1 MTRRAS
7 LLAYL
12 LLIGGGLLILAAILG
27 AGAELHAPAEGAV
40 AAATP
45 ATRTGGTPMPDLPLL
60 ILQIGVIVG
69 VARLA
74 GALVRRIGQ
83 PQVVGEMLAG
93 LLLGPSLLGWA
104 APALSAAVFPAGS
117 LGFLSALSQ
126 VGLLVFMFLVG
137 LELDPAHLR
146 ERGHAAVLTSHAS
159 IVVPFVLGAAVAI
172 PLYPRMGDPA
182 VPFTSF
188 ALFLGAAMSVTAF
201 PVLARI
207 LSERGLL
214 RTRLGAV
221 AITAAAVDDVTAW
234 CILAAVL
241 AVARAAGHP
250 EVPLW
255 MTIAGSVA
263 WAAFVLTAGR
273 ALLARLGAAA
283 ERRGRLTQSMLALV
297 VLAVFASAWVTERL
311 GVHALFGAFLVGAAM
326 PRTPWLVRALLERFE
341 DVMTVLLLPLFFA
354 FTGLRTRLGLIA
366 GAEAWAFCALVLVVA
381 VAGKLGG
388 SAVAARATGM
398 RWREALSLGALMNTR
413 GLMELVIL
421 NVGLDAG
428 VLTPP
433 VYAMMVLMALA
444 TTAMTSPLLSWLRPA
459 GLDGPAEETP
469 SMPPGAPRARAETR

>member
-1 MTRRAS
+1 MTRRTS
-7 LLAYL
+7 LLAYAL
-12 LLIGGGLLILAAILG
+12 LVGGGLLALAAILG
-27 AGAELHAPAEGAV
+27 AGAELHAPAVG
-40 AAATP
+40 AAA
-45 ATRTGGTPMPDLPLL
+45 AASAARTGGTPMPDLPLL
-60 ILQIGVIVG
+60 ILQIGVIVAA
-69 VARLA
+69 ARLA
-74 GALVRRIGQ
+74 GVLVRRIGQ

-137 LELDPAHLR
+137 LELDPAHLK

-172 PLYPRMGDPA
+172 PLYPRLGDPA

-207 LSERGLL
+207 LSERGLV

-241 AVARAAGHP
+241 AVVRAAGHP
-250 EVPLW
+250 GVPLW

-263 WAAFVLTAGR
+263 WAALVLTAGR

-283 ERRGRLTQSMLALV
+283 ERHGRLTQSTLAVV
-297 VLAVFASAWVTERL
+297 VLAVFASAWVTEVL

-326 PRTPWLVRALLERFE
+326 PRTPWLVRALMERFE

-388 SAVAARATGM
+388 SALAARATGM

-459 GLDGPAEETP
+459 GLDGRADDGPTIGPAAART
-469 SMPPGAPRARAETR
+469 RAEAR